1 MHLKKTNSIISLCS
15 IFIFSFLFNSCSK
28 KLEVYQTNSR
38 VESFFKNNS
47 VLSPQAEQLYKLL
60 KRANE
65 KSPFLDKLDDKTGSP
80 IWEKIV
86 ITQSFD
92 NVNKIASNGKSKF
105 SESSTVGNNIIIPLT
120 NDNAYLSSVAIG
132 VLNSD
137 TTISL
142 KDITNEKNN
151 IYPVALN

>member
-1 MHLKKTNSIISLCS
+1 MKFIKLIQGSNPSLR
-15 IFIFSFLFNSCSK
+15 I
-28 KLEVYQTNSR
+28 
-38 VESFFKNNS
+38 
-47 VLSPQAEQLYKLL
+47 PQAEQLYKLL

-105 SESSTVGNNIIIPLT
+105 
-120 NDNAYLSSVAIG
+120 
-132 VLNSD
+132 
-137 TTISL
+137 
-142 KDITNEKNN
+142 
-151 IYPVALN
+151 